1 MAITDKSEWILYDTD
16 LITRLRYLP
25 VVSGHLLLEMNTT
38 GTGEVKIPLDSEAA
52 GILTTGMFVQN
63 KYRGSARGGF
73 FIENIKKDEVNLG
86 ENGERF
92 MSISGKGAPS
102 ILEHPII
109 WDGGTTESK
118 REFSGMSKAA
128 ILIDLLE
135 EAQARGGLSTL
146 TWDFTDTEDSNAV
159 AWDDIEEY
167 QITTGDSILNV
178 LQDLADVGSF
188 DFDVEISGGN
198 FVLSLYK
205 NGIGANKA
213 NTVFFRAG
221 TNCKEIATDVRGDD
235 LINVYL
241 VKYRDGFTVVKD
253 DTSISANGRREKI
266 INVEQAQSVDSAVT
280 YAAAKLAETKD
291 PKTSHTLNVY
301 DGQKPFVFA
310 DYELGDTVTYDV
322 KGVKVSHRVLRIQ
335 ADYENDD
342 FANVIVEL
350 NNVFNDGNL
359 KRARELDW
367 LMKQWN
373 TARDANL
380 LEVRNWV
387 PLTLPTDVIDTI
399 YDSFVFGD
407 YIYFVGGLQKGV
419 GGSSDTSYFKYYQMS
434 TGQWGS
440 LTGGSSLT
448 THPASVYVTPNGNI
462 YVGNNGGITLQLYRW
477 DGTSWFGF
485 LPGEELIDGIWAMA
499 HDPVT
504 NSLYLG
510 GQFARLDSVD
520 DTTNVARLDLNTYLL
535 YPMGAGLPEAIP
547 PGSIPT
553 VRALCWDSSTSRLYI
568 AGDIPT
574 YNNICYWDGS
584 SYNAMGSGLDGRI
597 NALAIID
604 GNIVAGG
611 EQTGYLSEF
620 DEGAGTWSTV
630 AGAPNDI
637 VRDLQTYLSD
647 LYVAGD
653 FEGGVFRISGGYA
666 YTLDGG
672 TNADVNTIAMHEQT
686 LIAAGEFSQ
695 AGDVTANKIAAYFV
709 NFDDLVKQLSH
720 SQSMYDLGAGIHEAT
735 AITTPLDADEF
746 PLWKSSVQLLRKVT
760 WANIKATLAGAFMD
774 LTTNQTA
781 AGIKRFSDSIRVG
794 IDPPI
799 AETDGGISQAQEG
812 VSVGNFLWTWGT
824 GFASFITGMF
834 SRGTKASPTQALTG
848 DIALKLRGRFH
859 DGTNYGNTSAEIR
872 HVADETHDATGHGTR
887 IESYTTPIDS
897 TTLTLAHTIGSDGLG
912 RGSAMAFQRKLKESF
927 SLADGASLVLA
938 EYMEFGEYEIILNGD
953 AEVVLL

>member
-135 EAQARGGLSTL
+135 EAQARGGLPTL
-146 TWDFTDTEDSNAV
+146 TWDFTDTEDSDAV

-301 DGQKPFVFA
+301 DGQRPFVFA

-359 KRARELDW
+359 KRANNLDW

-380 LEVRNWV
+380 LEVRQWV
-387 PLTLPTDVIDTI
+387 PLSLPTDTISDSSLMNLDLAVHGDT
-399 YDSFVFGD
+399 V
-407 YIYFVGGLQKGV
+407 YFIGGLNHGV
-419 GGSSDTSYFKYYQMS
+419 GGFVDATYIKTYNMV
-434 TGQWGS
+434 TGQWGTLS
-440 LTGGSSLT
+440 GGTSFT
-448 THPASVYVTPNGNI
+448 MNPQCIYVTPNGKV
-462 YVGNNGGITLQLYRW
+462 YVGVNGGITELLYIW
-477 DGTSWFGF
+477 DGSAWDSMCQDINIADVIYA
-485 LPGEELIDGIWAMA
+485 LA
-499 HDPVT
+499 HDAVG
-504 NSLYLG
+504 NNLYIG
-510 GQFARLDSVD
+510 GQFGELDSVVG
-520 DTTNVARLDLNTYLL
+520 TYNLARLDLSDNSLHPLGSGRGDAVYAL
-535 YPMGAGLPEAIP
+535 Y
-547 PGSIPT
+547 
-553 VRALCWDSSTSRLYI
+553 WDETNSRLI
-568 AGDIPT
+568 IGGDIPS
-574 YNNICYWDGS
+574 YNNICTWDGS
-584 SYNAMGSGLDGRI
+584 SYAALGSGLDGIVRSI
-597 NALAIID
+597 TMLNGKII
-604 GNIVAGG
+604 AGG
-611 EQTGYLSEF
+611 EQTGYLSEY
-620 DEGAGTWSTV
+620 DSGVWSTV
-630 AGAPNDI
+630 AGAPSGI

-653 FEGGVFRISGGYA
+653 FSEGVVRLSGGYS
-666 YTLDGG
+666 YSLDGG
-672 TNADVNTIAMHEQT
+672 VNDKVTAVGLYGQT
-686 LIAAGEFSQ
+686 LIAIGDYTVAG
-695 AGDVTANKIAAYFV
+695 GKTANKIAAYFTS
-709 NFDDLVKQLSH
+709 FEDLIDHLGQ
-720 SQSMYDLGAGIHEAT
+720 SQSLYDLGAGIHGAT
-735 AITTPLDADEF
+735 EISTPLNADEF
-746 PLWKSSVQLLRKVT
+746 PLWKSSVTALRKVT
-760 WANIKATLAGAFMD
+760 WANIKATLKTYFDTLYVA
-774 LTTNQTA
+774 LTGDQTV

-794 IDPPI
+794 IDPPV
-799 AETDGGISQAQEG
+799 AETDGSISQAQDG
-812 VSVGNFLWTWGT
+812 LSVGNTLWTWGT
-824 GFASFITGMF
+824 GLASFVTGIF
-834 SRGTKASPTQALTG
+834 ARGTKASPTAAQA
-848 DIALKLRGRFH
+848 DDVALKLRGRFH
-859 DGTNYGNTSAEIR
+859 DGTGYGSTSAEIR

>member
-135 EAQARGGLSTL
+135 EAQARGGLPTL
-146 TWDFTDTEDSNAV
+146 TWDFTDTEDSDAV

-301 DGQKPFVFA
+301 DGQRPFVFA

-380 LEVRNWV
+380 LEVRRWM
-387 PLTLPTDVIDTI
+387 PLTPLTDTI
-399 YDSFVFGD
+399 LADWPQWMTIYGNVVFYYRGA
-407 YIYFVGGLQKGV
+407 GV
-419 GGSSDTSYFKYYQMS
+419 ESYNM
-434 TGQWGS
+434 
-440 LTGGSSLT
+440 LTGERKVYPVSVQPGALYAISETEFYLGATGRIGDLFLFWNGASFGSSLGVVDLY
-448 THPASVYVTPNGNI
+448 SI
-462 YVGNNGGITLQLYRW
+462 YAMTGG
-477 DGTSWFGF
+477 DGTK
-485 LPGEELIDGIWAMA
+485 M
-499 HDPVT
+499 
-504 NSLYLG
+504 YLG
-510 GQFARLDSVD
+510 GLFYNVSEGGPLVEYDTATATFVD
-520 DTTNVARLDLNTYLL
+520 LGYAHGAIYSLAWDADNTLL
-535 YPMGAGLPEAIP
+535 YIGG
-547 PGSIPT
+547 
-553 VRALCWDSSTSRLYI
+553 TSKVYV
-568 AGDIPT
+568 
-574 YNNICYWDGS
+574 WDGS
-584 SYNAMGSGLDGRI
+584 TITQVGADLGGRV
-597 NALAIID
+597 NALVVVD
-604 GNIVAGG
+604 G
-611 EQTGYLSEF
+611 
-620 DEGAGTWSTV
+620 TV
-630 AGAPNDI
+630 
-637 VRDLQTYLSD
+637 Y
-647 LYVAGD
+647 
-653 FEGGVFRISGGYA
+653 
-666 YTLDGG
+666 
-672 TNADVNTIAMHEQT
+672 
-686 LIAAGEFSQ
+686 AAGEF
-695 AGDVTANKIAAYFV
+695 AGYFAYYTGSAWVTIPGISDKGRSLAKYLSDVYVGGDFPEGIKRYSGGQLYSLSGGVDGNVYAIVVHDTTVIVSGTDITLADGVQVNHVAGYFTQFDNFANQLNHTAGGT
-709 NFDDLVKQLSH
+709 
-720 SQSMYDLGAGIHEAT
+720 YDLGNGIHGAT

-746 PLWKSSVQLLRKVT
+746 PLWKASVQLLRKVT
-760 WANIKATLAGAFMD
+760 WANVKATLAGVFMD
-774 LTTNQTA
+774 LTTDQTA